1 MNEKTDYEIDEKLQA
16 WVKEQLDQ
24 AVRQFMEEGLVKAL
38 LVEAKPAW
46 ALPFQIL
53 IGKVREREQDE
64 DYHWFICGDLPTDH
78 VPSSQASSAR
88 EVARHFSL
96 KWQLDATRQ
105 DPLDQGLVE
114 KAEALYELVNEDS
127 LWKTG

>member
-1 MNEKTDYEIDEKLQA
+1 MSDKTDFEIDEKLQA
-16 WVKEQLDQ
+16 WVKKQLEQ
-24 AVRQFMEEGLVKAL
+24 AVNRLMEDGLVKTL

-46 ALPFQIL
+46 AFPFQIL
-53 IGKVREREQDE
+53 IGKIREREQSE
-64 DYHWFICGDLPTDH
+64 EYHWFICGDLPTDH

-96 KWQLDATRQ
+96 KWQLDAARQ